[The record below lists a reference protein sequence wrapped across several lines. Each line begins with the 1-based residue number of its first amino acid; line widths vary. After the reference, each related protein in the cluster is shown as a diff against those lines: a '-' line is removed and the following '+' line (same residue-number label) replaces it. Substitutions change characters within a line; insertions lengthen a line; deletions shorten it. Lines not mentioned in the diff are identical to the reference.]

1 MPRSFLV
8 KSKKA
13 HSYHQP
19 RSLEDDYKRLDSIL
33 AHICAESKTSDE
45 SECCTD
51 ALTGDTTDACSPDS
65 RLDHADISSKSPL
78 SSGGSVCDR
87 SSDYEDFWRPPSPS
101 ASPVSA
107 KSFSPSVEETQP
119 FAVPFRPYAWSRYS
133 GCEIRQLVHT
143 LNHHHSLE
151 RPTPPAYYNER
162 AHVEPSLFTE
172 RGSGAGIYGST
183 ATLFERATASGF
195 YDDSSILGKGTEIKS
210 SSDVM
215 CSRLLLN
222 GAYKCIKCSKVFS
235 TPHGLEVHVRRS
247 HSGTRP
253 FACDIC
259 GKTFGH
265 AVSLE
270 QHKAVHS
277 QVLSSCSYLRLKI
290 IAHMFNV

>member
-1 MPRSFLV
+1 
-8 KSKKA
+8 
-13 HSYHQP
+13 
-19 RSLEDDYKRLDSIL
+19 
-33 AHICAESKTSDE
+33 
-45 SECCTD
+45 
-51 ALTGDTTDACSPDS
+51 
-65 RLDHADISSKSPL
+65 
-78 SSGGSVCDR
+78 
-87 SSDYEDFWRPPSPS
+87 
-101 ASPVSA
+101 VSA

-222 GAYKCIKCSKVFS
+222 GAYKCIKCSKVMFRIIAQISLTVFRIRNYLLKMVLSAPQVFS

-290 IAHMFNV
+290 IAQMFNV